1 MPQIT
6 SIKRRYRF
14 IDVVTDEQDEL
25 IRSLNL
31 KVVKLELKAGK
42 NNMALN
48 YLEDEERETARQNLV
63 SKTNHLEQYRRR
75 EYTSFDRFE
84 LSESLF
90 NCNKVNKYCM
100 KTDLKVELHNMD

>member
-48 YLEDEERETARQNLV
+48 YLEDEERERQQD
-63 SKTNHLEQYRRR
+63 KIW
-75 EYTSFDRFE
+75 
-84 LSESLF
+84 
-90 NCNKVNKYCM
+90 
-100 KTDLKVELHNMD
+100 

>member
-31 KVVKLELKAGK
+31 KVVKLELTAGK

-48 YLEDEERETARQNLV
+48 YLEDKERETARQNLV
-63 SKTNHLEQYRRR
+63 Q
-75 EYTSFDRFE
+75 
-84 LSESLF
+84 
-90 NCNKVNKYCM
+90 
-100 KTDLKVELHNMD
+100 

>member
-25 IRSLNL
+25 IRPLNL

-48 YLEDEERETARQNLV
+48 YLEDEERERD
-63 SKTNHLEQYRRR
+63 SKTKSGE
-75 EYTSFDRFE
+75 
-84 LSESLF
+84 
-90 NCNKVNKYCM
+90 
-100 KTDLKVELHNMD
+100 

>member
-14 IDVVTDEQDEL
+14 MDVVTDEQDEL
-25 IRSLNL
+25 IRPLNL

-48 YLEDEERETARQNLV
+48 YLEDEERERQQDKIWWVRL
-63 SKTNHLEQYRRR
+63 T
-75 EYTSFDRFE
+75 T
-84 LSESLF
+84 
-90 NCNKVNKYCM
+90 
-100 KTDLKVELHNMD
+100 

>member
-14 IDVVTDEQDEL
+14 IGVVTDEQDEL
-25 IRSLNL
+25 IRPLNL

-48 YLEDEERETARQNLV
+48 YLEDEERETARQNLM
-63 SKTNHLEQYRRR
+63 Q
-75 EYTSFDRFE
+75 
-84 LSESLF
+84 
-90 NCNKVNKYCM
+90 
-100 KTDLKVELHNMD
+100 

>member
-25 IRSLNL
+25 IRPLNL

-48 YLEDEERETARQNLV
+48 YLEDEERD
-63 SKTNHLEQYRRR
+63 SKTKSGE
-75 EYTSFDRFE
+75 
-84 LSESLF
+84 
-90 NCNKVNKYCM
+90 
-100 KTDLKVELHNMD
+100 

>member
-48 YLEDEERETARQNLV
+48 YLEDEERERQQDKIWWVRL
-63 SKTNHLEQYRRR
+63 T
-75 EYTSFDRFE
+75 T
-84 LSESLF
+84 
-90 NCNKVNKYCM
+90 
-100 KTDLKVELHNMD
+100 

>member
-25 IRSLNL
+25 TRSLNL

-63 SKTNHLEQYRRR
+63 Q
-75 EYTSFDRFE
+75 
-84 LSESLF
+84 
-90 NCNKVNKYCM
+90 
-100 KTDLKVELHNMD
+100 

>member
-25 IRSLNL
+25 IRPLNL

-48 YLEDEERETARQNLV
+48 YLEDKERETARQNLV
-63 SKTNHLEQYRRR
+63 Q
-75 EYTSFDRFE
+75 
-84 LSESLF
+84 
-90 NCNKVNKYCM
+90 
-100 KTDLKVELHNMD
+100 

>member
-48 YLEDEERETARQNLV
+48 YLEDEERETARQNLM
-63 SKTNHLEQYRRR
+63 Q
-75 EYTSFDRFE
+75 
-84 LSESLF
+84 
-90 NCNKVNKYCM
+90 
-100 KTDLKVELHNMD
+100 

>member
-25 IRSLNL
+25 IRPLNL

-48 YLEDEERETARQNLV
+48 YLEDEERERQQDKIWWVRL
-63 SKTNHLEQYRRR
+63 T
-75 EYTSFDRFE
+75 T
-84 LSESLF
+84 
-90 NCNKVNKYCM
+90 
-100 KTDLKVELHNMD
+100 

>member
-25 IRSLNL
+25 IRPLNL

-48 YLEDEERETARQNLV
+48 YLEDEERERQQD
-63 SKTNHLEQYRRR
+63 KIW
-75 EYTSFDRFE
+75 
-84 LSESLF
+84 
-90 NCNKVNKYCM
+90 
-100 KTDLKVELHNMD
+100 

>member
-48 YLEDEERETARQNLV
+48 YLEDKERETARQNLV
-63 SKTNHLEQYRRR
+63 Q
-75 EYTSFDRFE
+75 
-84 LSESLF
+84 
-90 NCNKVNKYCM
+90 
-100 KTDLKVELHNMD
+100 

>member
-31 KVVKLELKAGK
+31 KVVKLELEAGK

-48 YLEDEERETARQNLV
+48 YLEDKERETARQNLV
-63 SKTNHLEQYRRR
+63 Q
-75 EYTSFDRFE
+75 
-84 LSESLF
+84 
-90 NCNKVNKYCM
+90 
-100 KTDLKVELHNMD
+100 